1 MVCYRVMF
9 VKVLL
14 LIVLLTAFKKVAC
27 LVVDPNQ
34 LTYTFVTEQI
44 LKDVPKY
51 LTSVPKQIPHNFTV
65 SFLFPELNWRD
76 AFNDTDSDDFHCF
89 TDKIR
94 RRLKKVYSDAS
105 EENEYVDATATN
117 MRDFYKGTYTIAD
130 FILFF
135 NKEMLWPTWN
145 KTVIASTL
153 FPSVL
158 APLADVYNYPPID
171 SKYNPYVNYSGN
183 NFNWFSIIENITDL
197 AGQTNTVIYYGFY
210 NITPPLPP
218 IYGGPDKFSIPNI
231 VFYSFLGFN
240 GFVILLTLFF
250 WFINGKRESLLLNY
264 WIKGRDD
271 MRRSNVEA
279 TPGAM

>member
-171 SKYNPYVNYSGN
+171 SKYNPYVNYSG
-183 NFNWFSIIENITDL
+183 
-197 AGQTNTVIYYGFY
+197 FY